1 MNLNYTD
8 EDLIFREEVKCF
20 IRDNLSSSIQK
31 RISNGGAYTKEE
43 TVKWQKALYKNG
55 WFAYNWPIHMED
67 VSGLLCKNTYLT
79 KKLH

>member
-31 RISNGGAYTKEE
+31 EING
-43 TVKWQKALYKNG
+43 
-55 WFAYNWPIHMED
+55 
-67 VSGLLCKNTYLT
+67 C
-79 KKLH
+79 LH